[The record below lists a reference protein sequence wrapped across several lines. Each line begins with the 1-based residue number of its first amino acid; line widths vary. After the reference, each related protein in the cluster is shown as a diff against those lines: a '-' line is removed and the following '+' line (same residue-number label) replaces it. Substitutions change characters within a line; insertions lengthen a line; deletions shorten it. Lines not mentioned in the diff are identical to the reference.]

1 MEWGPCRCTVTCIYI
16 RTRLFENCIPEW
28 LKRWWSNV
36 YCRVVHPRELGSW
49 VSEGN
54 GELSMGLCV
63 GAFLPPEQKTGGL
76 GLQDRMCSETLL
88 CLLCLKAWAPGEVW
102 VSPAGRGAVDYLHL
116 FVHGSASLVSGSPAF
131 SSIWQYSNFSTDTVV
146 LGWMPFEVMLSCK
159 PCSHSE
165 GFPESILKRRTLCM
179 SFSLLI
185 KLNRNTS
192 SKRTQS

>member
-1 MEWGPCRCTVTCIYI
+1 MKRQTVIESLC
-16 RTRLFENCIPEW
+16 
-28 LKRWWSNV
+28 
-36 YCRVVHPRELGSW
+36 GS
-49 VSEGN
+49 
-54 GELSMGLCV
+54 
-63 GAFLPPEQKTGGL
+63 LPLAWAEDSGGL

-88 CLLCLKAWAPGEVW
+88 CLLCLKDWAPGEAW
-102 VSPAGRGAVDYLHL
+102 VSPTGRGAVDYLHL

-146 LGWMPFEVMLSCK
+146 LGWMPFEVTLSCK

-165 GFPESILKRRTLCM
+165 GVPESILKRRTLCM

-185 KLNRNTS
+185 ELNRNTS